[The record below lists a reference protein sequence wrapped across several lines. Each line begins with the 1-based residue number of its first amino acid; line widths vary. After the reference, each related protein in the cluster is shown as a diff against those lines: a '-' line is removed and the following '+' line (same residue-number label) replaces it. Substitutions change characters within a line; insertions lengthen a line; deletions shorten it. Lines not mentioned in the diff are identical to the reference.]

1 MVRRKLTTARVA
13 VWPRRSDGRV
23 NRARSAWR
31 LTSGGLGLLCV
42 LIMSC
47 PARAQTESP
56 SQLLQRADSV
66 RLSNHAEFT
75 SIMQRIDSKALSPAQ
90 QDYFRYLEGWDS
102 VHDGEYQV
110 AIPRLEAVIAQS
122 KDVTLQFRA
131 GASMVNVLV
140 LVQRY
145 EEAFSRLGRL
155 LELLPRLADPAARE
169 QGQGVAALLYDQVG
183 QYDLSLHY
191 SQMMISES
199 RTASDRCKGGLYK
212 LWAQYESKRPPVTA
226 ADLQAGIDVCTQA
239 HELLFANLIR
249 TFSAK
254 LYIGLGQFDDAIGLL
269 KDHYDEMK
277 STRYPLLVSAFDAL
291 LAEAYRKKGSP
302 ALARQFAFSTIASSV
317 KPEFTEQLATAYRLL
332 YELAKEQR
340 DFKSALAFHEQYA
353 AADKAYVDETGARR
367 LAYDKAAHE
376 AIANKLQ
383 IRALN
388 EQNQLLQLQ
397 KALSTEAVENSRL
410 YIVLLFMILL
420 FVGLWAYRTK
430 RSQLHFRSLSQLD
443 GLTGI
448 CNRPHFMSL
457 AEGALESC
465 RKARQDVCI
474 VLYDLDQFKT
484 INDRHGHATG
494 DFALRETVSRC
505 RVYLQANEVFGRFG
519 GEEFS
524 IVLPGCAAEAARQR
538 AEQLRTAIAGIVV
551 GSEGAASKVSASFG
565 IAAAGSSGY
574 ELRQMLAHADAAL
587 YQAKR
592 AGRNRVVV
600 YDGTMEVQRTDPIT
614 LEFDTVQLN
623 QNPVAV
629 RTATRRG

>member
-1 MVRRKLTTARVA
+1 M
-13 VWPRRSDGRV
+13 
-23 NRARSAWR
+23 N
-31 LTSGGLGLLCV
+31 
-42 LIMSC
+42 C
-47 PARAQTESP
+47 PAGAETESP
-56 SQLLQRADSV
+56 AQLLKRADSV

-75 SIMQRIDSKALSPAQ
+75 TIMQRIDSKALSPAQ
-90 QDYFRYLEGWDS
+90 QDYFAYLKGWDS

-122 KDVTLQFRA
+122 RDVTLQFRA
-131 GASMVNVLV
+131 GATMVNVLG
-140 LVQRY
+140 LVKRY
-145 EEAFSRLGRL
+145 EEAFSRLDQL
-155 LELLPRLADPAARE
+155 LELLPRVADPEARE
-169 QGQGVAALLYDQVG
+169 QGLLVAGTLYNQVG
-183 QYDLSLHY
+183 QYDLSSRY

-199 RTASDRCKGGLYK
+199 RTASGRCKGGLNN
-212 LWAQYESKRPPVTA
+212 LWAQYESKKPPVTA
-226 ADLQAGIDVCTQA
+226 AELQAGIDVCSHA
-239 HELLFANLIR
+239 HELLVANLIR

-302 ALARQFAFSTIASSV
+302 ALARLFALSTIGSSV
-317 KPEFTEQLATAYRLL
+317 KPEFTEQLASAYRLL

-340 DFKSALAFHEQYA
+340 DFKSALAFHEKYA
-353 AADKAYVDETGARR
+353 AADKAYRDDTGGRR

-383 IRALN
+383 IDALN
-388 EQNQLLQLQ
+388 KQNQLLQLQ
-397 KALSTEAVENSRL
+397 KALSAKAVENSRL
-410 YIVLLFMILL
+410 YIVLLVTIVL
-420 FVGLWAYRTK
+420 FIGLWAYRTK
-430 RSQLHFRSLSQLD
+430 RSQLHFRNASQLD

-448 CNRPHFMSL
+448 CNRPHFVTL

-465 RKARQDVCI
+465 RKTQQEVSI
-474 VLYDLDQFKT
+474 VLCDLDHFKT

-494 DFALRETVSRC
+494 DFVLRETVARC

-524 IVLPGCAAEAARQR
+524 IVLPGCGPEAARHR
-538 AEQLRTAIAGIVV
+538 AEQLRTAIAGIVASSGGI
-551 GSEGAASKVSASFG
+551 GSNVSASFG

-592 AGRNRVVV
+592 AGRNRVVA
-600 YDGTMEVQRTDPIT
+600 YDATMEVQRTDPIS

-623 QNPVAV
+623 QTAV
-629 RTATRRG
+629 RTAAGHG

>member
-1 MVRRKLTTARVA
+1 
-13 VWPRRSDGRV
+13 VWHSRSDRRV
-23 NRARSAWR
+23 NCPRSAWR

-42 LIMSC
+42 LFMNC
-47 PARAQTESP
+47 PAGAEIESP
-56 SQLLQRADSV
+56 GQLLKRADSV

-75 SIMQRIDSKALSPAQ
+75 AIMQKIDSKALSPAQ
-90 QDYFRYLEGWDS
+90 QDYFRYLKAWNSGY
-102 VHDGEYQV
+102 DGDYQV
-110 AIPRLEAVIAQS
+110 AIPTLKAVIAQS
-122 KDVTLQFRA
+122 QDVTLQFRA
-131 GASMVNVLV
+131 SASVVNELV
-140 LVQRY
+140 LIKRY
-145 EEAFSRLGRL
+145 EEAFSRLGQL
-155 LELLPRLADPAARE
+155 LELLPRLADPTARE

-183 QYDLSLHY
+183 QYDLSLRY

-199 RTASDRCKGGLYK
+199 RTASGRCKGGLYK

-254 LYIGLGQFDDAIGLL
+254 LYIDLGQFDDAIGLL
-269 KDHYDEMK
+269 KDHYDEVK
-277 STRYPLLVSAFDAL
+277 RTRYPQLISAFDAL

-302 ALARQFAFSTIASSV
+302 ALARQFAFSTLDSSV
-317 KPEFTEQLATAYRLL
+317 KHEFTEQLATAYRLL
-332 YELAKEQR
+332 YELAKEQG
-340 DFKSALAFHEQYA
+340 DLKSALAFHEKYG
-353 AADKAYVDETGARR
+353 AADKAYLDDIGARR
-367 LAYDKAAHE
+367 LAYDKAVHE

-383 IRALN
+383 IDALN
-388 EQNQLLQLQ
+388 KQNQVLHLQ
-397 KALSTEAVENSRL
+397 KALSGEAVENSRL
-410 YIVLLFMILL
+410 YIALLVTIML
-420 FVGLWAYRTK
+420 FIGLWAYRTK

-465 RKARQDVCI
+465 GKAQQDVCI

-494 DFALRETVSRC
+494 DFALREAVSRC

-524 IVLPGCAAEAARQR
+524 IVLPACGPEAARQR

-551 GSEGAASKVSASFG
+551 GSEGIASKVSASFG

-600 YDGTMEVQRTDPIT
+600 YDGTMEVQRTAPIT

-623 QNPVAV
+623 EVAV

>member
-1 MVRRKLTTARVA
+1 M
-13 VWPRRSDGRV
+13 
-23 NRARSAWR
+23 
-31 LTSGGLGLLCV
+31 SGGLGLLCA
-42 LIMSC
+42 LLMTC
-47 PARAQTESP
+47 PAGAEIESP
-56 SQLLQRADSV
+56 GQLLKRADSL
-66 RLSNHAEFT
+66 RLSNHGEFT
-75 SIMQRIDSKALSPAQ
+75 SIMQRIDLKALSPAQ

-122 KDVTLQFRA
+122 QDVTLQFRA

-145 EEAFSRLGRL
+145 EEAFLRLGRL
-155 LELLPRLADPAARE
+155 LELLPRLADPEARE
-169 QGQGVAALLYDQVG
+169 QGLGVAALLYDQVG
-183 QYDLSLHY
+183 QYDLSLRY

-199 RTASDRCKGGLYK
+199 RTASGRCKGGLYK
-212 LWAQYESKRPPVTA
+212 LWAHYESKRPPVTA

-269 KDHYDEMK
+269 KGHYDEMK
-277 STRYPLLVSAFDAL
+277 GTRYPLLISAFDAL
-291 LAEAYRKKGSP
+291 LAEAYRKKGSL
-302 ALARQFAFSTIASSV
+302 ALARQFAFSTIESSLE
-317 KPEFTEQLATAYRLL
+317 PEFTEQLATAYRLL

-340 DFKSALAFHEQYA
+340 DFKSALEFHEKYA
-353 AADKAYVDETGARR
+353 AADKAYVDETGGRR

-383 IRALN
+383 ISALN
-388 EQNQLLQLQ
+388 KQNQLLHLQ
-397 KALSTEAVENSRL
+397 KALSTKAVENSRL
-410 YIVLLFMILL
+410 YIALLVTIVLFI
-420 FVGLWAYRTK
+420 GLWAYRTK
-430 RSQLHFRSLSQLD
+430 RSQLHFMNVSQRD

-465 RKARQDVCI
+465 RKAQQDVCI
-474 VLYDLDQFKT
+474 VLCDLDHFKT
-484 INDRHGHATG
+484 VNDRHGHATG
-494 DFALRETVSRC
+494 DFVLRETVSSC
-505 RVYLQANEVFGRFG
+505 RVYLRANEVFGRFG

-524 IVLPGCAAEAARQR
+524 IVLPGCGPETARQR
-538 AEQLRTAIAGIVV
+538 AEQLRTAIAGIVASSGGV
-551 GSEGAASKVSASFG
+551 GSNVSASFG
-565 IAAAGSSGY
+565 IAAASSSGY

-600 YDGTMEVQRTDPIT
+600 YDGRMEIQRTDPIT

-623 QNPVAV
+623 QTAV
-629 RTATRRG
+629 RTARG

>member
-1 MVRRKLTTARVA
+1 
-13 VWPRRSDGRV
+13 V
-23 NRARSAWR
+23 NGARSAWR
-31 LTSGGLGLLCV
+31 LMSGGLGLLCV
-42 LIMSC
+42 LFMNC
-47 PARAQTESP
+47 PAGAEIESP
-56 SQLLQRADSV
+56 GQLLKRADSV

-75 SIMQRIDSKALSPAQ
+75 AIMQRIDSKALSPAE
-90 QDYFRYLEGWDS
+90 QDYFAYLKGWDS

-122 KDVTLQFRA
+122 QDVTLQFRA
-131 GASMVNVLV
+131 GAAMVNVLG
-140 LVQRY
+140 LVKRY

-155 LELLPRLADPAARE
+155 LELLPRVADPEARE
-169 QGQGVAALLYDQVG
+169 QGLAVAALLYNQVG
-183 QYDLSLHY
+183 QYDLSSRY
-191 SQMMISES
+191 SQMMISEG
-199 RTASDRCKGGLYK
+199 RTASGRCKGGFLK
-212 LWAQYESKRPPVTA
+212 LWAQYESKKPPLTGA
-226 ADLQAGIDVCTQA
+226 ELQAGIDVCTRA

-254 LYIGLGQFDDAIGLL
+254 LYIDLGQFDDAIGLL

-291 LAEAYRKKGSP
+291 LAQAYRKKGSP
-302 ALARQFAFSTIASSV
+302 ALARQFAFSTIGVSV
-317 KPEFTEQLATAYRLL
+317 KTEFTEQLATAYRLL

-340 DFKSALAFHEQYA
+340 DFKSALEFHEKYA

-376 AIANKLQ
+376 ATANKLQ
-383 IRALN
+383 ISALN
-388 EQNQLLQLQ
+388 KQNQLLQLQ
-397 KALSTEAVENSRL
+397 NALSTKAAENSRL
-410 YIVLLFMILL
+410 YIVLLVTIVL
-420 FVGLWAYRTK
+420 FIGLWAYRTK
-430 RSQLHFRSLSQLD
+430 RSQLHFMSVSQRD

-465 RKARQDVCI
+465 RKAQQDVCI
-474 VLYDLDQFKT
+474 ILCDLDHFKT

-494 DFALRETVSRC
+494 DFVLRETVSRC
-505 RVYLQANEVFGRFG
+505 RAHLRTNEAFGRFG

-524 IVLPGCAAEAARQR
+524 IVLPGCGLEVARQR
-538 AEQLRTAIAGIVV
+538 AEQLRTAITGIVA
-551 GSEGAASKVSASFG
+551 GSGAIGSKVSASFG
-565 IAAAGSSGY
+565 IATAGSSGY
-574 ELRQMLAHADAAL
+574 ELGQMLAHADAAL

-600 YDGTMEVQRTDPIT
+600 YDGRMELQRTDPIT

-623 QNPVAV
+623 QMAV
-629 RTATRRG
+629 RTARG